1 MNSEIIV
8 ASKAIQSEET
18 KGLEQGWELV
28 DPEEQ
33 YALIPASQLYDN
45 PNNPRR
51 VYDASALG
59 ELAKDFKIQGQST
72 PCVVRDIGGGQ
83 YQIAAGH
90 RRVRAGRMAFG
101 DMAKIKCLIRVLTD
115 AQMHHLAVTENKLR
129 EETTVIDDAEACE
142 RMLALCDGDRESAAS
157 HMHMNTALFDR
168 RLALLALGESS
179 RQALAEKKIVLG
191 VAELLA
197 SVPVKMQDKV
207 LPQIIEQKLSVD
219 FVRSEVLRA
228 ARPLSEAIFDKGECG
243 DCAFNS
249 DRQQGLF
256 EHVIDGGNC
265 TNAPCFR
272 KKSSE
277 AVQAAEEEL
286 KARFPRV
293 LVINKADG
301 DKGIVLD
308 AVSLGEAQVSACK
321 GCGDFGAS
329 ISNVPGSYGKVVEGV
344 CLNSTCNAEKAKAF
358 KAAQKAE
365 AKKAAGVASAGQAN
379 PQTAKPTSAT
389 SGQLDTTAIPS
400 TAATTRAVKEYR
412 TALWRKAIEGV
423 AARKPVEARVALL
436 ALAADHQASCL
447 DNEIVREQCSKAMS
461 LEARLASY
469 GHDEIEADMT
479 VAIAKMAAKASEASL
494 PVLLEH
500 FDCDLSEFFC
510 ADEAFLKILTRSEM
524 EAYAE
529 SVGLKEALGD
539 EWRKANT
546 GKKDEVISAYLA
558 AKAFDFSRVPSFL
571 KPGSSI

>member
-1 MNSEIIV
+1 MNTDIVV
-8 ASKAIQSEET
+8 ASQVISSEEN
-18 KGLEQGWELV
+18 KALGESWGLEI
-28 DPEEQ
+28 PEEQ
-33 YALIPASQLYDN
+33 YVIIPAGLLDDN
-45 PNNPRR
+45 PYNPRR
-51 VYDASALG
+51 VFDAGSLND
-59 ELAKDFKIQGQST
+59 LANDFKMQGQST
-72 PCVVRDIGGGQ
+72 PCVVRDIGGGR

-101 DMAKIKCLIRVLTD
+101 EMAKIKCLIRVLDD

-129 EETTVIDDAEACE
+129 EGTTVIDEAEACE
-142 RMLALCDGDRESAAS
+142 RMLALCEGDRESAAS
-157 HMHMNTALFDR
+157 HMHMNGALFDR
-168 RLALLALGESS
+168 RLALLALGENS
-179 RQALAEKKIVLG
+179 RQALAEKKVTLG

-197 SVPVKMQDKV
+197 GVPVKMQDKV

-256 EHVIDGGNC
+256 EHVIEGGNC
-265 TNAPCFR
+265 TNAPCYR

-277 AVQAAEEEL
+277 VVQASEQEL
-286 KARFPRV
+286 KTRFPRV

-301 DKGIVLD
+301 EKGIALD
-308 AVSLGEAQVSACK
+308 AANLGDAQVSACK
-321 GCGDFGAS
+321 GCGDYGAS

-344 CLNSTCNAEKAKAF
+344 CLNATCNAEKAKAF
-358 KAAQKAE
+358 KAAQKE
-365 AKKAAGVASAGQAN
+365 QAKKAAGAASTGQASTQATTPAQASAEQLN
-379 PQTAKPTSAT
+379 TSAP
-389 SGQLDTTAIPS
+389 PS
-400 TAATTRAVKEYR
+400 TAGTTRAVKEFR
-412 TALWRKAIEGV
+412 TALWRKAIEAV

-447 DNEIVREQCSKAMS
+447 DNEIVSEQCSKAMS

-558 AKAFDFSRVPSFL
+558 AKTFDFSRVPSFL